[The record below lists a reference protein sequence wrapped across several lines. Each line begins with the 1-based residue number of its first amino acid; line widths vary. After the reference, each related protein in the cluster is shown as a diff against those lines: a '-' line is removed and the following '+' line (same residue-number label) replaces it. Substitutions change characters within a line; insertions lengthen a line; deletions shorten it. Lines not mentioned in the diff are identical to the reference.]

1 MPFGPGTEKAWS
13 VLDRAL
19 GKGSPFPGFKGGS
32 VFKNLEGRLPA
43 LDSGG
48 NPMNYTEWDV
58 NPFIKGVNRGTERVV
73 IGSDG
78 SAYYT
83 GDHYESFL
91 QFWGPR

>member
-1 MPFGPGTEKAWS
+1 
-13 VLDRAL
+13 
-19 GKGSPFPGFKGGS
+19 
-32 VFKNLEGRLPA
+32 
-43 LDSGG
+43 
-48 NPMNYTEWDV
+48 MNYTEWDV